1 MLFLRTW
8 HDSCAFGGRGGMI
21 LAISNF
27 RTIGGRG
34 GMILACKKLSTG
46 CPQLI
51 HSPHV
56 GCASAKPCIVQIL
69 EVSCAPI
76 IQWRTNTCQVYFRFW
91 LRRVQKFVFDQ
102 FLRILYN
109 IYIDERETNMTDN
122 EFFKLDQELWF
133 TEYVELEL
141 SKKVSDTNT
150 QIENF
155 FLDVPF

>member
-1 MLFLRTW
+1 M
-8 HDSCAFGGRGGMI
+8 
-21 LAISNF
+21 
-27 RTIGGRG
+27 
-34 GMILACKKLSTG
+34 
-46 CPQLI
+46 
-51 HSPHV
+51 
-56 GCASAKPCIVQIL
+56 
-69 EVSCAPI
+69 
-76 IQWRTNTCQVYFRFW
+76 CQVYFRFW

-133 TEYVELEL
+133 TEYVEQEL
-141 SKKVSDTNT
+141 SKKVSDTDT